1 MSNFI
6 RELLESTGIACI
18 VFSPFIIYFMD
29 MPK

>member
-1 MSNFI
+1 MSLM
-6 RELLESTGIACI
+6 REILEAAGIACI